1 MASTARLTSTGM
13 EILNS
18 DDNVIAAY
26 SADAVIGRTDAGQS
40 NVLIDSDG
48 SIDIRRGTEV
58 SASFGTTT
66 TIGPTSGNHVEIT
79 STSLAI
85 KTSSNVT
92 ALSASAAGL
101 EMSGKVKAT
110 SGEIGGFLISEN
122 EISSSLTP
130 KRGLVL
136 KPGDSIRG
144 YGNTVH
150 STTTVAGKFRFGVAT
165 ISPAADAEVPFSPES
180 AGTGGGP
187 SL

>member
-1 MASTARLTSTGM
+1 MKTDGL
-13 EILNS
+13 
-18 DDNVIAAY
+18 DDAFNVETNIVPAEVEKVQKKVKP
-26 SADAVIGRTDAGQS
+26 SADHVS
-40 NVLIDSDG
+40 IDSD
-48 SIDIRRGTEV
+48 SIDIKDASTTH
-58 SASFGTTT
+58 ASFGATT
-66 TIGPTSGNHVEIT
+66 TIGSTSGEHVKITSDAVEIKT
-79 STSLAI
+79 DST
-85 KTSSNVT
+85 TT